1 MTFTLKEKI
10 SVTVLLFL
18 TYLIPAVPDWLNHS
32 SNHLEIIMV
41 SAPIWLLCF
50 YIGPFWLHYWLMQ
63 YSFMNKLHVVMKG
76 IVFVTLMFLGAML
89 VSELHILAFPYF
101 RFTLA
106 ERVTSAVLWGV
117 FFFSMTQLYMMHL
130 RLEQE
135 RRLREQVQWINLN
148 NRLNPHFLFNSLNT
162 ISALMYQSTEQADE
176 VLQKLSDILRYSLDK
191 QTEQV
196 SFHYELAICKTYLAI
211 EKARFTDNLEITW
224 LCDET
229 QVSDI
234 KVPPLLLQP
243 LIENVIKHVKIR
255 PIKIIISAEVKQSN
269 LVCEVADNGQG
280 FSQQQLAPLLS
291 HKQQANK
298 GHGLDIAAQRLSLV
312 GGSLNLFNREGA
324 RCQVILPVKACE
336 S

>member
-18 TYLIPAVPDWLNHS
+18 TYLIPAVPEWLNHS
-32 SNHLEIIMV
+32 SHHFEMITI
-41 SAPIWLLCF
+41 SAPIWLICF
-50 YIGPFWLHYWLMQ
+50 YIGPFWLHYGLTKI
-63 YSFMNKLHVVMKG
+63 SFVNRLHVVIKG
-76 IVFVTLMFLGAML
+76 IIFIALMFLGAVL
-89 VSELHILAFPYF
+89 VNELHLLASPYF
-101 RFTLA
+101 QFTFA
-106 ERVTSAVLWGV
+106 EQVTSAVLWGV
-117 FFFSMTQLYMMHL
+117 FFFSMTQLYMMYL

-196 SFHYELAICKTYLAI
+196 SFDYEITICKTYLAI
-211 EKARFTDNLEITW
+211 EKARFTDNLDITW
-224 LCDET
+224 LYDET
-229 QVSDI
+229 QVRDI
-234 KVPPLLLQP
+234 KVPPLLLQQ
-243 LIENVIKHVKIR
+243 LIENAIKHVKTR
-255 PIKIIISAEVKQSN
+255 PIKITISAEIKQTN

-280 FSQQQLAPLLS
+280 FSQQQLEATLS
-291 HKQQANK
+291 DRPQTRK

-312 GGSLNLFNREGA
+312 GGRLILSNRGGA
-324 RCQVILPVKACE
+324 RCQVILPIKACE
-336 S
+336 

>member
-32 SNHLEIIMV
+32 SNHLEIIMI
-41 SAPIWLLCF
+41 SAPIWLLFF

-76 IVFVTLMFLGAML
+76 IVFVTLMFLGAVL
-89 VSELHILAFPYF
+89 VSELHLLAFPYF

-106 ERVTSAVLWGV
+106 ERLTSAVLWGV

-196 SFHYELAICKTYLAI
+196 SFHYELAICKTYLSI

-255 PIKIIISAEVKQSN
+255 PIKITISAEVKQSN

-280 FSQQQLAPLLS
+280 FSQQQLAPILS
-291 HKQQANK
+291 DKPQANK

>member
-32 SNHLEIIMV
+32 SNYFEIIMI

-63 YSFMNKLHVVMKG
+63 YSFANKLHVVMKG
-76 IVFVTLMFLGAML
+76 ILFVTLMFLGAML
-89 VSELHILAFPYF
+89 VNELHLLASPYF
-101 RFTLA
+101 RFSLA
-106 ERVTSAVLWGV
+106 EQVTSAVLWGV
-117 FFFSMTQLYMMHL
+117 FFFSMTQLYMMYL
-130 RLEQE
+130 RLAQE

-196 SFHYELAICKTYLAI
+196 SFDYELTICKTYLAI

-224 LCDET
+224 LYDET
-229 QVSDI
+229 QFSDI

-243 LIENVIKHVKIR
+243 LIENAIKHVKTR
-255 PIKIIISAEVKQSN
+255 PIKITIRAEIKQSS

-280 FSQQQLAPLLS
+280 FSQQQLAPMLS
-291 HKQQANK
+291 DKPQTNQ

-324 RCQVILPVKACE
+324 RCQVILPIKAYE

>member
-10 SVTVLLFL
+10 SITVLLFL

-32 SNHLEIIMV
+32 SNNVEIIMI
-41 SAPIWLLCF
+41 SAPIWLICF
-50 YIGPFWLHYWLMQ
+50 YIGPFWLHYWLTQ
-63 YSFMNKLHVVMKG
+63 YSVINKLHVVIKG
-76 IVFVTLMFLGAML
+76 FLFVTLMFLGAVL
-89 VSELHILAFPYF
+89 VNELHLLASPYF
-101 RFTLA
+101 QFTLA
-106 ERVTSAVLWGV
+106 EQLTSAILWGV

-196 SFHYELAICKTYLAI
+196 SFHYELTICKTYLAI

-224 LCDET
+224 LYDDA
-229 QVSDI
+229 QVSNI
-234 KVPPLLLQP
+234 KVPPLLLQQ
-243 LIENVIKHVKIR
+243 LIENAIKHVKTR
-255 PIKIIISAEVKQSN
+255 PIKITIRAEINQSN

-280 FSQQQLAPLLS
+280 FSQQQLEPMLS
-291 HKQQANK
+291 DKLQTNK
-298 GHGLDIAAQRLSLV
+298 GHGLDIAVKRLSLV
-312 GGSLNLFNREGA
+312 GGSLKLSNLGGA
-324 RCQVILPVKACE
+324 RCQVILPIKACE
-336 S
+336 

>member
-18 TYLIPAVPDWLNHS
+18 TYFIPAVPEWLNHS
-32 SNHLEIIMV
+32 LNHLEIIMI

-89 VSELHILAFPYF
+89 VSKLHLLAFPHF

-106 ERVTSAVLWGV
+106 ERLTSAVLWGV
-117 FFFSMTQLYMMHL
+117 FFFSMTQLYMMYL

-135 RRLREQVQWINLN
+135 RRLREQVQWVNLN
-148 NRLNPHFLFNSLNT
+148 NRLNPHFLFNALNT

-176 VLQKLSDILRYSLDK
+176 VLHKLSNILRYSLDK

-196 SFHYELAICKTYLAI
+196 CFDYELVICKTYLAI

-229 QVSDI
+229 QVSHI

-243 LIENVIKHVKIR
+243 LIENAIKHVKTR
-255 PIKIIISAEVKQSN
+255 PIRITISAEVKQSN

-280 FSQQQLAPLLS
+280 FSQQQLEPTQS
-291 HKQQANK
+291 DKPQTNQ

-324 RCQVILPVKACE
+324 RCQVILPIKACE
-336 S
+336 